1 MQKLVRSFTL
11 ITSLSLSSLFIQA
24 EEKKP
29 SGLMTDLIEHTE
41 RTWQNG
47 YASTVRVWDLEAAI
61 EPLQYAAIRS
71 THPAFSWI
79 VPGELPNTRQVAY
92 HLIVSDNQSDSE
104 NGKGNVWDS
113 GVINSNQAPR
123 SAGLFILWR

>member
-1 MQKLVRSFTL
+1 MQNLVNRFVL
-11 ITSLSLSSLFIQA
+11 IASLSCSCMFMQA

-47 YASTVRVWDLEAAI
+47 YASTVRVWDLNTAI

-79 VPGELPNTRQVAY
+79 VPGNKQNTMQECSRWL
-92 HLIVSDNQSDSE
+92 HWVSPC
-104 NGKGNVWDS
+104 
-113 GVINSNQAPR
+113 ACH
-123 SAGLFILWR
+123 